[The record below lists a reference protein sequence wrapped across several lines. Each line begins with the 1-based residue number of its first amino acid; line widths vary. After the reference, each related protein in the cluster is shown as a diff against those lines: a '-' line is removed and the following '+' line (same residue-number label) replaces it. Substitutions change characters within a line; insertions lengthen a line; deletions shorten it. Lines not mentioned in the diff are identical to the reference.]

1 MTSVETFYDG
11 IKIERQ
17 RNLGSERMN
26 QETEEKMELTHE
38 PVPGYRAVFFVAIT
52 IGVLYLGFI
61 LFMTLG

>member
-1 MTSVETFYDG
+1 
-11 IKIERQ
+11 
-17 RNLGSERMN
+17 MN